1 MSAPKKKNALAS
13 AVEAFV
19 GIRVELPTGAIFRAK
34 KPLLFRD
41 ALRWQ
46 ELLERYTA
54 GGPNNGYSETLG
66 VIVDELEA
74 KTDPEDMSV
83 CNDLTLGEFLDY
95 VVYSFF
101 SHRRSMPGWMVQLL
115 AQRNPAAQN
124 AKLPP
129 PATSPSSP
137 NPT

>member
-1 MSAPKKKNALAS
+1 MSAAKAKRISPT
-13 AVEAFV
+13 AVESFV
-19 GIRVELPTGAIFRAK
+19 GIRVPLPTGKTFVAR
-34 KPLLFRD
+34 KPLFFRD

-46 ELLERYTA
+46 DLLERYQQGGA
-54 GGPNNGYSETLG
+54 GNGYTETLA

-83 CNDLTLGEFLDY
+83 CNDLTLGEFLDF

-101 SHRRSMPGWMVQLL
+101 SHRRSLPGWMVQLL
-115 AQRNPAAQN
+115 EQRDQAPQN

-129 PATSPSSP
+129 PATSSSSP
-137 NPT
+137 SAT